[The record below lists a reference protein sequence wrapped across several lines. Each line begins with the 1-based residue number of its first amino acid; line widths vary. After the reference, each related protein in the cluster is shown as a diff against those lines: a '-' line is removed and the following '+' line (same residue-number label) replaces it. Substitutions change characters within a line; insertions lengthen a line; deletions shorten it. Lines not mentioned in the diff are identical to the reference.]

1 MLNFFR
7 RSPANFAVN
16 LAESDISF
24 NAECGDSLLSSAL
37 GAGVPWPF
45 KCKVG
50 SCGKCKCRLVDGKI
64 KPQLDFGYVLDISE
78 IKQGYILACQSV
90 PKSDITVSINL
101 NENEMDGK

>member
-7 RSPANFAVN
+7 RSPANFEVN
-16 LAESDISF
+16 LTESDISF
-24 NAECGDSLLSSAL
+24 NVKRGDSLLSSAL

-78 IKQGYILACQSV
+78 INEGYILACQSV
-90 PKSDITVSINL
+90 PKSDITVSVNL
-101 NENEMDGK
+101 NENKVSRK